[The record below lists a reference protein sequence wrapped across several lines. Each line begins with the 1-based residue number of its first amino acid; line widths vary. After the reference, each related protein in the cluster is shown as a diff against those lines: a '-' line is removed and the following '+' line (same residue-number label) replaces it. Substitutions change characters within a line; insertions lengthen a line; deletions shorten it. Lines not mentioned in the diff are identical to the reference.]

1 MDVGGMVPPKYADTS
16 FPVTIHHVDYI
27 NSSQPSCWHEDLE
40 IKLITKGKT
49 IVIIDSEIIEARQG
63 EIIFI
68 NPYQIHSMPML
79 DGNDM
84 IYDIFMVNLDFFQK
98 SGIRSMNL
106 RSIFSQN
113 KHRIN
118 NHIINPRLSDILK
131 KLAVAYDS
139 DSAYSAPLI
148 QGLLLEFFSIL
159 LTEEVSDTLAEK
171 IDPKHIRYY
180 HAVEPALDVIH
191 MRYQERLSGEELAE
205 ICGMST
211 YYFCRVFKRVMGVT
225 PVQYQ
230 TEYRL
235 RIADILLKYE
245 NESISA
251 VAHTVGFDDEAY
263 FSRCYKNSRGI
274 SPRQYKNSVNKKQES
289 HIG

>member
-1 MDVGGMVPPKYADTS
+1 
-16 FPVTIHHVDYI
+16 
-27 NSSQPSCWHEDLE
+27 
-40 IKLITKGKT
+40 
-49 IVIIDSEIIEARQG
+49 
-63 EIIFI
+63 
-68 NPYQIHSMPML
+68 
-79 DGNDM
+79 
-84 IYDIFMVNLDFFQK
+84 
-98 SGIRSMNL
+98 
-106 RSIFSQN
+106 
-113 KHRIN
+113 
-118 NHIINPRLSDILK
+118 
-131 KLAVAYDS
+131 
-139 DSAYSAPLI
+139 
-148 QGLLLEFFSIL
+148 
-159 LTEEVSDTLAEK
+159 
-171 IDPKHIRYY
+171 
-180 HAVEPALDVIH
+180 

-235 RIADILLKYE
+235 RIVDILLKYE